1 MSAEPRIERP
11 RGTHDV
17 VPAEIPAWERVTNE
31 VRRLCGLYGYRPIVT
46 PGFEDTAL
54 FARTS
59 GAGSDVV
66 QKEMYTFT
74 DRSDR
79 SLTLRPEGTAPICR
93 AYVEHG
99 MHRRPQPVKLFTIAP
114 MYRYGAPG
122 RGRYRE
128 HWQASVEA
136 LGTDDPAI
144 DAELIQLYDTLLARL
159 GVTRYHLDL
168 NSIGCRDC
176 RPAYLDRLRG
186 WLAENAG
193 RLVEET
199 RAKVDV
205 SPLRVFDNYLAKPDA
220 VRAALDEAPKIGE
233 SLCSAC
239 LAHFDAV
246 RSGLDAMGVRYTV
259 VPTLVRGLDYY
270 SRTTFEFIGPTEN
283 QNSTITGGGRY
294 DYLVEEIGGP
304 PTPGIG
310 FGAGIERLLIA
321 MEEEGIEPPDEPA
334 IDVFFALE
342 DGAPKLLVAG
352 WLAALR
358 RAGIAAETDYA
369 GRSLKGQLT
378 QARRLGAAR
387 TVVVG
392 PADAT
397 LRAPGHD
404 DETLGHADV
413 VSRLTP

>member
-1 MSAEPRIERP
+1 VTARIERA

-17 VPAEIPAWERVTNE
+17 IPAEMPLWMRVTGE
-31 VRRLCGLYGYRPIVT
+31 IERLCGLYGYRKILT
-46 PGFEDTAL
+46 PVFEDTAL

-59 GAGSDVV
+59 GQGSDVV

-99 MHRRPQPVKLFTIAP
+99 MHREPQPVKLFTIAP

-136 LGTDDPAI
+136 IGSDDPSLA
-144 DAELIQLYDTLLARL
+144 AELIQLYDALLARL
-159 GVTRYHLDL
+159 GVTRYHLEL
-168 NSIGCRDC
+168 NSIGCREC
-176 RPAYLDRLRG
+176 RPAYLERLRS
-186 WLAENAG
+186 WLAENAH
-193 RLVEET
+193 RLDEET

-205 SPLRVFDNYLAKPDA
+205 SPLRVFDNYLAKPPE
-220 VRAALDEAPKIGE
+220 VRSALDEAPKIGE
-233 SLCSAC
+233 SLCDAC
-239 LAHFDAV
+239 AAHFASV
-246 RSGLDAMGVRYTV
+246 RKDLDAMGVRYQL

-270 SRTTFEFIGPTEN
+270 TRTTFEFVGPLEN

-294 DYLVEEIGGP
+294 DGLVEEIGGP
-304 PTPGIG
+304 STPGIG

-321 MEEEGIEPPDEPA
+321 MDEEGVAAPA
-334 IDVFFALE
+334 APATDVFFALDE
-342 DGAPKLLVAG
+342 GAPRSDVARIV
-352 WLAALR
+352 AELR
-358 RAGIAAETDYA
+358 RLGVAAETDRG

-378 QARRLGAAR
+378 QAGRLGAAT

-392 PADAT
+392 PESAT
-397 LRAPGHD
+397 LRVHGVEDERLALDALVERLAP
-404 DETLGHADV
+404 
-413 VSRLTP
+413 

>member
-1 MSAEPRIERP
+1 MPP
-11 RGTHDV
+11 
-17 VPAEIPAWERVTNE
+17 WQRVTGE
-31 VRRLCGLYGYRPIVT
+31 VERLCALYGYRKILT
-46 PGFEDTAL
+46 PVFEDTTL

-74 DRSDR
+74 DRSER

-99 MHRRPQPVKLFTIAP
+99 MHREPQPVKLYTLAP

-136 LGTDDPAI
+136 IGSDDPSI

-159 GVTRYHLDL
+159 GVTRYHLEL
-168 NSIGCRDC
+168 NSIGCREC
-176 RPAYLDRLRG
+176 RPAYLERLRT
-186 WLAENAG
+186 WLSANAE
-193 RLVEET
+193 RLDEET
-199 RAKVDV
+199 RAKVEV
-205 SPLRVFDNYLAKPDA
+205 SPLRVFDNYLAKPAA
-220 VRAALDEAPKIGE
+220 VRDALDEAPKIGE
-233 SLCSAC
+233 SLCPAC
-239 LAHFDAV
+239 VAHFGVV
-246 RSGLDAMGVRYTV
+246 RAELDAMGVEYEL

-270 SRTTFEFIGPTEN
+270 TRTTFEFVGPLEN

-321 MEEEGIEPPDEPA
+321 MEEEGVAAPPA
-334 IDVFFALE
+334 VVIDVFLALE
-342 DGAPKLLVAG
+342 DGAPRSAVAR

-358 RAGIAAETDYA
+358 SAGVAAETDYA

-378 QARRLGAAR
+378 QARRLGAAA

-392 PADAT
+392 PESAT
-397 LRAPGHD
+397 LRRSGAADEPLAHD
-404 DETLGHADV
+404 EI
-413 VSRLTP
+413 VSRLSP